1 MKAISNPFEFEAAN
15 NLKDEDIIKFYIE
28 DHNYTRFIRST
39 KNIFIVGER
48 GAGKTMTLLYNSF
61 SIQYKISQGNKAI
74 ANFDKIGIHVPC
86 NTPLFHKK
94 EYLLLKEEHK
104 KYIICEHYLVLSI
117 LFNIAKTLSEIPE
130 IKDGLSKIDNYNI
143 QNLQYIWG
151 TSHDFRSE
159 YFFNDIRT
167 FVNKEIRETQIKIN
181 TYGNDSFYETSY
193 SFSSLLLPFFDLLK
207 SIPCLKDSHFLLMID
222 DAHDMNEYQIRT
234 LNSWIAYRDHS
245 IFSFKIAIARIAEL
259 DRQTSSGGS
268 ILEGHDYLT
277 IEMGKDL
284 YNKDSDFYKFAKDI
298 IETRLSRIGINIPA
312 ETFFPPNNDFLK
324 DIEVARSKARILAE
338 TKYSE
343 PKKITEYI
351 KKYHRA
357 IYFRDRSPK
366 ANTPPYAGFE
376 TLVDIS
382 TGIIR
387 NLLDP
392 CYWMFDNIVSE
403 DNFDISKL
411 TEISP
416 AIQNSIIQQRSAS
429 LWTILR
435 EGLDKIIPNC
445 SNKEGEQIYTMFD
458 RLMIL
463 FKKRLLADISEPR
476 AIVFTL
482 TGEKKFPQEY
492 EHIKKLLDIS
502 RKAQM
507 LYTRISSGKQ
517 LGSKT
522 IYYVPNRML
531 LPDRGLDIKGQ
542 YSQVPI
548 PVKDLYQTITL
559 DQDLPFFLEN
569 RNNDSSSHQLTLNLH

>member
-130 IKDGLSKIDNYNI
+130 IKDGLNKIDNYNI

-277 IEMGKDL
+277 IEMG
-284 YNKDSDFYKFAKDI
+284 
-298 IETRLSRIGINIPA
+298 R
-312 ETFFPPNNDFLK
+312 
-324 DIEVARSKARILAE
+324 
-338 TKYSE
+338 
-343 PKKITEYI
+343 
-351 KKYHRA
+351 
-357 IYFRDRSPK
+357 
-366 ANTPPYAGFE
+366 
-376 TLVDIS
+376 
-382 TGIIR
+382 
-387 NLLDP
+387 
-392 CYWMFDNIVSE
+392 
-403 DNFDISKL
+403 
-411 TEISP
+411 
-416 AIQNSIIQQRSAS
+416 
-429 LWTILR
+429 
-435 EGLDKIIPNC
+435 
-445 SNKEGEQIYTMFD
+445 IYTIKT
-458 RLMIL
+458 LI
-463 FKKRLLADISEPR
+463 
-476 AIVFTL
+476 FT
-482 TGEKKFPQEY
+482 
-492 EHIKKLLDIS
+492 
-502 RKAQM
+502 
-507 LYTRISSGKQ
+507 
-517 LGSKT
+517 
-522 IYYVPNRML
+522 
-531 LPDRGLDIKGQ
+531 
-542 YSQVPI
+542 
-548 PVKDLYQTITL
+548 
-559 DQDLPFFLEN
+559 
-569 RNNDSSSHQLTLNLH
+569 NLQKI